1 MRLSLGRFTIATRSE
16 VERLERERDE
26 WRLRAEAMARMA
38 AAAAAPVRPKRKLWA
53 TALSVVWILIIGVFI
68 GGMVPHVH
76 DAPTLANSAC
86 DAVRSQVLP

>member
-38 AAAAAPVRPKRKLWA
+38 AAAAAPVRPKR
-53 TALSVVWILIIGVFI
+53 
-68 GGMVPHVH
+68 
-76 DAPTLANSAC
+76 
-86 DAVRSQVLP
+86 